1 MGIPT
6 KLSESYV
13 GQLEERLAA
22 LESENKRLLS
32 EREHTL
38 QWYGVR
44 LHWLKE
50 RLSARLEIKEI
61 YDEFIHIV
69 ANGTPNIQT
78 PPTYQ
83 QILNMK
89 THRLEALEAE
99 RARLRA
105 ALKPFASVIVCH
117 DSDDREQMRLFFT
130 AGMIRAAAEA
140 LKEDSN
146 APKD

>member
-6 KLSESYV
+6 KHSDSYV
-13 GQLEERLAA
+13 GQLEERVDA
-22 LESENKRLLS
+22 LEAENKRLLS

-105 ALKPFASVIVCH
+105 ALKPFAEIGSRIDKRVSNDAEWESELSVSH
-117 DSDDREQMRLFFT
+117 L
-130 AGMIRAAAEA
+130 RAAAEA
-140 LKEDSN
+140 LKEDG
-146 APKD
+146 K